1 MQQQP
6 LVSDVAPSY
15 VTHQQTLGR
24 IVPLLH
30 TAHKQQPAHQTVN
43 QLHSARPDILGSNTQ
58 NQSFLTY
65 PSSNNA
71 DYS

>member
-15 VTHQQTLGR
+15 VTHQQSLGR

-30 TAHKQQPAHQTVN
+30 TAHKKQPAHQTVN
-43 QLHSARPDILGSNTQ
+43 QLHSARPNILGSNTQ
-58 NQSFLTY
+58 NQPLLTD
-65 PSSNNA
+65 PSLHQRRR
-71 DYS
+71 